1 MKLVQYAAIIER
13 GGDGFGV
20 YFPDLCGCT
29 SGGDTLEHAIT
40 NAGEALALHTEGMIE
55 DGQALP
61 VPTPLDKITIEP
73 DVDMHALIL
82 IEAHQAPRKV
92 RINVMMDA
100 TLLTAIDA
108 VASNRSLFLNNA
120 ARRALLER

>member
-1 MKLVQYAAIIER
+1 MQVIQYAAIIER

-20 YFPDLCGCT
+20 YFPDLDGCT

-61 VPTPLDKITIEP
+61 APSPLDKIVIEP

-82 IEAHQAPRKV
+82 IKAHQAPRKV

-100 TLLTAIDA
+100 TLLGAIDT
-108 VASNRSLFLNNA
+108 VASNRSAFLNKA
-120 ARRALLER
+120 ARAALMAG

>member
-1 MKLVQYAAIIER
+1 MSNIQYAAIIER

-20 YFPDLCGCT
+20 YFPDLAGCT

-40 NAGEALALHTEGMIE
+40 NAGEALALHVAGMIE
-55 DGQALP
+55 DGLALP
-61 VPTPLDKITIEP
+61 APTPLDKIVIEL

-82 IEAHQAPRKV
+82 IEAHQPARKV

-100 TLLTAIDA
+100 KLLEQIDS
-108 VASNRSLFLNNA
+108 VASNRSLFLSNA
-120 ARRALLER
+120 ARGALVAG